1 MKFDSE
7 SLWKHAS
14 DIAYYV
20 NAAYKAMKAKNE
32 CKTNVESYEKS
43 INRLAKELQAK
54 LGDESLPEEEQVALL
69 QRLSGLNKV
78 KVSIARRLQRL
89 IL

>member
-1 MKFDSE
+1 M
-7 SLWKHAS
+7 
-14 DIAYYV
+14 I
-20 NAAYKAMKAKNE
+20 
-32 CKTNVESYEKS
+32 
-43 INRLAKELQAK
+43 KELQAK

>member
-1 MKFDSE
+1 MPKAVT
-7 SLWKHAS
+7 L
-14 DIAYYV
+14 
-20 NAAYKAMKAKNE
+20 YKSKV
-32 CKTNVESYEKS
+32 VEEM
-43 INRLAKELQAK
+43 IKELQAK